1 MKFTIE
7 KSKLTDALN
16 KMGRIMTAK
25 PSIPILGGILVRA
38 TADCLILTASDGT
51 ESIIHRIPVSE
62 ELVIEEEGVSVLAK
76 EAIDISKKFKG
87 TISYSVDG
95 PRVKVSQAKTFLEFS
110 TLDANDY
117 PTIAASTNPQPIVM
131 NGKDFSAIVT
141 KTAFATAKTETRP
154 ILTGVHMLFAEEG
167 NVFVATDSHRLGK
180 ISSGKGSKENEM
192 QITVPA
198 KLLDHALKSF
208 DLSKDVIILPDER
221 QLALANGDT
230 ILYSRLL
237 EGNYPDVSRLIPTD
251 FETKVVVNRQEMLDT
266 IDLISALS
274 TNSTVDL
281 KANGLFLEVEAVQ
294 EGKKGKREIAFEE
307 YEGDEGF
314 SISFSAQYVAEAL
327 KSMESS
333 SVRFNFNGSMKPFVI
348 EPIQEDCCELQLVL
362 PVRQT

>member
-25 PSIPILGGILVRA
+25 PSIPILGGILVKA

-62 ELVIEEEGVSVLAK
+62 ELEIEEEGMSVLAK

-87 TISYSVDG
+87 SISYSVEG

-110 TLDANDY
+110 TLDANEY
-117 PTIAASTNPQPIVM
+117 PTVAATETPQPVIM
-131 NGKDFSAIVT
+131 NGKEFAAIVS
-141 KTAFATAKTETRP
+141 KTSFATAKTETRP

-167 NVFVATDSHRLGK
+167 NVFVATDSHRLGRVL
-180 ISSGKGSKENEM
+180 SGTATKDNEM
-192 QITVPA
+192 SITVPA

-208 DLSKDVIILPDER
+208 DLSKDVIILPSER

-237 EGNYPDVSRLIPTD
+237 EGNYPGVERLIPSEFGTN
-251 FETKVVVNRQEMLDT
+251 VVVNRQEMLDALV
-266 IDLISALS
+266 LISALS

-281 KANGLFLEVEAVQ
+281 KASGLFLELEAAQ

-307 YEGDEGF
+307 YDGENGF
-314 SISFSAQYVAEAL
+314 SISFSAQYVVEAL

-333 SVRFNFNGSMKPFVI
+333 SVRFKFNDSMKPFI
-348 EPIQEDCCELQLVL
+348 LEPIKEDCTELQLIL
-362 PVRQT
+362 PVRQN